1 MAFKFPLYHRS
12 GSLIFLDDD
21 IDYLE
26 MLGMVVPTFLQV
38 ELFSRP
44 TAFIARMNDE
54 PARWESDAGL
64 QLQMLERWRHGQHL
78 LPQVLHYWGSSPSRY
93 QLVQTCVV
101 DFEMP
106 GIDGL
111 KVLQTLLDWPGSR
124 ILLTGQADEQIAIK
138 AFNNGLIDQFI
149 PKQTADIAGRL
160 MTTLI
165 KLARTA
171 HPRLNTVWRT
181 ALQAHH
187 QALLEVPSVMDA
199 LLTLTR
205 ERWIEYVVLGEPFG
219 LLGLDADG
227 HCDWLQLEPTSGLND
242 VADLARS
249 AGLGFDA
256 VRSIQSGALLPAVEL
271 HQQLGLGGPIRAEQ
285 AFDIGDDDLLIGA
298 IFHLEGPDLP
308 QPIYPYRNFLDMQG
322 VRSIHDI

>member
-1 MAFKFPLYHRS
+1 MAFNFPLYHRS

-26 MLGMVVPTFLQV
+26 MLGMVVPSFLQV

-44 TAFIARMNDE
+44 AAFIARMNDE
-54 PARWESDAGL
+54 PARWEADAGHH
-64 QLQMLERWRHGQHL
+64 LQMIDRWRRGHHL
-78 LPQVLHYWGSSPSRY
+78 LPQVLRYWGSNPARY
-93 QLVQTCVV
+93 QLAQTCVV
-101 DFEMP
+101 DFAMP

-111 KVLQTLLDWPGSR
+111 KVLETLVDWPGSR

-165 KLARTA
+165 KLARRA

-181 ALQAHH
+181 AMQSHH
-187 QALLEVPSVMDA
+187 QALLEVPSIMEA
-199 LLTLTR
+199 LLTR
-205 ERWIEYVVLGEPFG
+205 ARSHWIEYVVLDEPFG
-219 LLGLDADG
+219 MLGLTPEG
-227 HCDWLQLEPTSGLND
+227 LCEWLQLEPASGLKD

-249 AGLGFDA
+249 AGLGFDVVQA
-256 VRSIQSGALLPAVEL
+256 IQKGLLLPAVEL
-271 HQQLGLGGPIRAEQ
+271 HQQLGLRGPIRTEK
-285 AFDIGDDDLLIGA
+285 AFAVGDDGQLIGA
-298 IFHLEGPDLP
+298 LFPLAETDLP
-308 QPIYPYRNFLDMQG
+308 LPIYPYRNFLDMQG
-322 VRSIHDI
+322 VRTIQDS